1 MLWKK
6 LKCETGLPSDV
17 VSIFKYWYDNQR
29 NCVKWAGSHS
39 VDYGLKCGMR
49 QGGLTSP
56 RLFNLYINK
65 LIEGLSSTYIGCH
78 VGGVCFNSISYADD
92 MVLLSPS
99 IGALRKLL
107 HMCEEYAVNHGL
119 RYNSL
124 KSEFMVFQAGA
135 ARSHRGVSGV
145 ALGGSVL
152 KRVDRFKYLGHWVTE
167 SLSDSLDIERE
178 RRALSVR
185 CNMLIHRFAR
195 CSKQAKLTLFKAYCQ
210 SFYTCGLWVDFTQ
223 RAYSALRV
231 QYNNAFRML
240 FGLPRFC
247 SASSMFAEARTA
259 CFNTIIRKRCGS
271 LWARMHA
278 APSTV
283 LSTLAVRWDFPLI
296 RRWSQLQ
303 APVANYYCL

>member
-1 MLWKK
+1 MAPTYTIVVPIMKNKTGDASDLSNYRPISLAAVVTKVLDGLLDRRLADNIKIHDLQFGFKPGLSTESAIFCLKQTVQYYTSRKTPVYACFLDLSKAFDLVSYNMLWKK

-124 KSEFMVFQAGA
+124 KSEFMVFLAGA

-167 SLSDSLDIERE
+167 S
-178 RRALSVR
+178 
-185 CNMLIHRFAR
+185 N
-195 CSKQAKLTLFKAYCQ
+195 
-210 SFYTCGLWVDFTQ
+210 
-223 RAYSALRV
+223 
-231 QYNNAFRML
+231 
-240 FGLPRFC
+240 
-247 SASSMFAEARTA
+247 
-259 CFNTIIRKRCGS
+259 
-271 LWARMHA
+271 
-278 APSTV
+278 
-283 LSTLAVRWDFPLI
+283 
-296 RRWSQLQ
+296 
-303 APVANYYCL
+303 